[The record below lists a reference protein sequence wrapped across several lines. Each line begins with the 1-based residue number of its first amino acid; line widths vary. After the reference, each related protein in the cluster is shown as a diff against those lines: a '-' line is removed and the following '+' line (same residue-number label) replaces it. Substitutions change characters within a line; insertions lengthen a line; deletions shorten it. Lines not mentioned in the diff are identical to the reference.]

1 MDDENR
7 YELHV
12 RRVLRTPLLVLQP
25 LMLVMWP
32 LSLLSNPLIGSPY
45 KPRYFAVMLLLLG
58 VSALLSVV
66 RSARLMS
73 LAFTGNI
80 WVLAF
85 AFRIQINDAGD
96 AGLYWNLPVALV
108 FGLGTC
114 GLTYRLSHYLLT
126 LLGTLFILFVGQDQ
140 LVPAAM
146 PGPLVGLL
154 LAVALAIGIAY
165 NHASSQ
171 GMRRTFSLKERYR
184 LLAETDELTKI
195 ANRRK
200 LLREVEAALAASQD
214 TPGHFI
220 MLDID
225 NFKEIND
232 RYGHQVGD
240 EVLIAT
246 AREINQLDPALQGG
260 RLGGEEFGLLIR
272 GQDDARVRTLLGTLQ
287 TRLAEAAPLGIT
299 FSAGVMR
306 LEPNG
311 SLSDLLRRADESL
324 YRAKRQGKDQAVWAA

>member
-80 WVLAF
+80 WTLAF

-184 LLAETDELTKI
+184 LLAETDELTRI

-200 LLREVEAALAASQD
+200 LLREVETALAASQD

-232 RYGHQVGD
+232 QYGHHVGD

>member
-184 LLAETDELTKI
+184 LLAETDELTRI

-200 LLREVEAALAASQD
+200 LLREVETALAASQD

>member
-184 LLAETDELTKI
+184 LLAETDELTRI

-200 LLREVEAALAASQD
+200 LLREVEAALVARRD

-246 AREINQLDPALQGG
+246 AREINQLDPSLQGG

-272 GQDDARVRTLLGTLQ
+272 GQDDARVRALLGTLQ
-287 TRLAEAAPLGIT
+287 TRLVEAAPLGIT